1 MIAPHAP
8 LAWVIIAVAGAVVG
22 RLVTALVAP
31 LVAVDGTG
39 RPVPMV
45 AGFGRGFQVAAV
57 LAALAL
63 WWWEVV
69 ARAQLPSG
77 DTSAVGDASLVAR
90 YVTHLL
96 LFALLA
102 AASWVDLRHRV
113 IPDVITMPGVLAG
126 LACVTVA
133 PGTLLPIVVEVPRS
147 FASPLL
153 EPDVLGLFGG
163 LRSALPAWLE
173 SQPAWTG
180 LAAALV
186 VFSGWWWGCTAAF
199 FEPPAAA
206 DGLVAW
212 LREPR
217 NLALVAG
224 LLGITAAW
232 WFGGAGWR
240 GLLTGLAGLVV
251 AAGMIW
257 LTRAGASRALGREAM
272 GLGDVTL
279 MAMVG
284 SWLGWQ
290 ACVLACFVAVFVGL
304 AHGVLQVIRHR
315 ESELPFGPSLCLG
328 AAVVVLAWRPLWAR
342 AAASFERP
350 LEMAAVIV
358 AVIGLTAV
366 SLMVWRR
373 LRPSLG

>member
-1 MIAPHAP
+1 MIAAQDP
-8 LAWVIIAVAGAVVG
+8 LAWGLVAVVG
-22 RLVTALVAP
+22 AVLGRLVIALVAP
-31 LVAVDGTG
+31 LVAVDPTG
-39 RPVPMV
+39 RPVPPP
-45 AGFGRGFQVAAV
+45 AGFGRAFQVASV
-57 LAALAL
+57 LGALAL

-69 ARAQLPSG
+69 ARGQLPG
-77 DTSAVGDASLVAR
+77 GGPPAVDAGPLVVR
-90 YVTHLL
+90 YAAHLI
-96 LFALLA
+96 LFSLLA
-102 AASWVDLRHRV
+102 AASWVDLRERI

-126 LACVTVA
+126 LAWMTLA
-133 PGTLLPIVVEVPRS
+133 PGALLPIAVEVPRS
-147 FASPLL
+147 FAPPLL
-153 EPDVLGLFGG
+153 APDVLGLAGG
-163 LRSALPAWLE
+163 LRATLPAWLE
-173 SQPAWTG
+173 SRPAGTG
-180 LAAALV
+180 LLAALV
-186 VFSGWWWGCTAAF
+186 VFGGWWQVCTAPF
-199 FEPPAAA
+199 YEPPAEPG
-206 DGLVAW
+206 GLAAW

-217 NLALVAG
+217 NVALVAG
-224 LLGITAAW
+224 IAGIAAAW
-232 WFGGAGWR
+232 WRGGPGWH

-290 ACVLACFVAVFVGL
+290 ACVLACFLAVFVGL
-304 AHGVLQVIRHR
+304 LHGVLQLILHR

-328 AAVVVLAWRPLWAR
+328 AALVVVAWRPLWAR

-350 LEMAAVIV
+350 LEMAAVIA

-373 LRPSLG
+373 LR